1 MSCSRKVRQTL
12 FLSVFYRSRLAVLT
26 EERGENL
33 LHLIHVLAGRCIQR
47 LLRDR
52 LFRAALPTH
61 TLLQGWIRAQ
71 KRIELHKALG
81 TREQGH
87 QDIDQFVLWAIFDG
101 LLRDLHASTHD
112 VEDAASVQMSRQGCQ
127 AGMGAKKGVKWCVRL
142 RHDDPPL
149 KRYRYRTFS
158 LRMDHCSLFD
168 KLFLASS
175 FWRQFGQN
183 LGIELHNPG
192 GFRLF
197 VRQLDQSF
205 FSGVCSS

>member
-1 MSCSRKVRQTL
+1 MLTKIAFGA
-12 FLSVFYRSRLAVLT
+12 FLSFLPTGHAGQIHIQDQPVGAVGVGSRLAVLT

-33 LHLIHVLAGRCIQR
+33 LHLTHVLGGRCIQR

-112 VEDAASVQMSRQGCQ
+112 VEDAASVQMSRQG
-127 AGMGAKKGVKWCVRL
+127 
-142 RHDDPPL
+142 
-149 KRYRYRTFS
+149 YR
-158 LRMDHCSLFD
+158 
-168 KLFLASS
+168 
-175 FWRQFGQN
+175 
-183 LGIELHNPG
+183 
-192 GFRLF
+192 
-197 VRQLDQSF
+197 
-205 FSGVCSS
+205 